1 MDLLHDLTPAQTQ
14 AVTHLDGPL
23 LVIAG
28 PGSGKTRVITRRI
41 LHLLQSG
48 IKPWNILAITFTN
61 KAAAEMR
68 KRVLDL
74 APHSKVLICTFHS
87 LGARLLRQY
96 AIELGLD
103 RHFTIYDQADRTNLI
118 KTCLALA
125 NIDDARYTPEKIQ
138 SAISRAK
145 NELKDPEE
153 YANEADD
160 FFRQT
165 VARVYPLYQRRLHEL
180 SALDFDD
187 LLYWVARMLRQKPE
201 IRAELDE
208 RFRYILVDEYQD
220 TNFAQYVI
228 VRHLS
233 KDHPNLCVVGD
244 PDQSIYRWRGSD
256 IRNILDFERDYP
268 QAKVI
273 TLDVNYR
280 STKNILQAADQ
291 LISHNRKRKPRRLT
305 TENDTG
311 APVALAQ
318 YASGLDEALGIAERI
333 QRLVEQGQ
341 YRYRDVAIFL
351 RMNALSRVFETAMIK
366 HRVPYQIVR
375 GLAFFER
382 KENKDIVAYLR
393 LILNPRDDLS
403 FLRVVQTPPRGI
415 GKTSLEHLKE
425 YAAPR
430 EISLMEA
437 ASEVRKIPEIKGK
450 AAKGLTEFTKMIAE
464 LRPFIDSPAD
474 VILREVLDRSGYRA
488 MLRDSQD
495 QEDQERLANVE
506 ELITAAHEF
515 AAEEGTNTLSA
526 FLEHVTLVSDA
537 DGYDDRQDRVSIMT
551 LHAAKGLE
559 FPVVFMPTLE
569 QGILPHERS
578 QREAEELEE
587 ERRLVFVG
595 MTRAR
600 QELYLSHA
608 QLREFRGSTMYA
620 IPSPFLNELPKEC
633 VKKESS
639 SRSHGAGRLAD
650 HDDDDYFNHQQFADE
665 VVVTPPKRSWAP
677 ASSKSSPVQV
687 GRPDEDRFVV
697 NAYVRHKVYGQGQI
711 KEVSGHGPNKKVK
724 VRFSTVGDKTFM
736 LAMAPL
742 EVLHR

>member
-1 MDLLHDLTPAQTQ
+1 MDLLHDLTPAQQQ
-14 AVTHLDGPL
+14 AVTHIDGPL

-68 KRVLDL
+68 RRVLDL

-96 AIELGLD
+96 ADQLGLD
-103 RHFTIYDQADRTNLI
+103 RNFTIYDQDDRANLV

-125 NIDDARYTPEKIQ
+125 NVDDARYTPEKIQ

-145 NELKDPEE
+145 NELKSPDEF
-153 YANEADD
+153 ANEADD

-165 VARVYPLYQRRLHEL
+165 VARVYPIYQRRLLE
-180 SALDFDD
+180 SAALDFDD
-187 LLYWVARMLRQKPE
+187 LLYWVARMLRTMPD

-228 VRHLS
+228 VRHLA
-233 KDHPNLCVVGD
+233 KDHPHLCVVGD

-256 IRNILDFERDYP
+256 IRNILDFERDFP

-273 TLDVNYR
+273 TLDRNYR
-280 STKNILQAADQ
+280 STQMILKAADH
-291 LISHNRKRKPRRLT
+291 LISHNRKRKPRHLVT
-305 TENDTG
+305 DNAAG
-311 APVALAQ
+311 APVRLTRYTA
-318 YASGLDEALGIAERI
+318 GLDEAFGVARQIK
-333 QRLVEQGQ
+333 QLVDQGHCHF
-341 YRYRDVAIFL
+341 RDVAIFL

-393 LILNPRDDLS
+393 LILNPKDDLS
-403 FLRVVQTPPRGI
+403 FLRVVNAPPRGI
-415 GKTSLEHLKE
+415 GKTSMEYLKE

-430 EISLMEA
+430 ELTLMEA
-437 ASEVRKIPEIKGK
+437 ASQVSKILEIKGK
-450 AAKGLTEFTKMIAE
+450 AAKGLAEFAKMMNDF
-464 LRPFIDSPAD
+464 RQFIDSPAD
-474 VILREVLDRSGYRA
+474 VILREVLDRTGYRA

-495 QEDQERLANVE
+495 QEDQERLANIE

-515 AAEEGTNTLSA
+515 AAEEGTNSLAA

-537 DGYDDRQDRVSIMT
+537 DGYDDQQNRVSIMT

-559 FPVVFMPTLE
+559 FPVVFLPTLE

-578 QREAEELEE
+578 QKDHEELEE
-587 ERRLVFVG
+587 ERRLTFVG
-595 MTRAR
+595 MTRAKE
-600 QELYLSHA
+600 QLYLSHA
-608 QLREFRGSTMYA
+608 SMREFRGTTLYA
-620 IPSPFLNELPKEC
+620 IPSPFLNELPKDCLEKVEDKC
-633 VKKESS
+633 
-639 SRSHGAGRLAD
+639 AD
-650 HDDDDYFNHQQFADE
+650 WPSADPARDDDDYFHHESFDDE
-665 VVVTPPKRSWAP
+665 VVVTPTMPMQKPNASRSMVSDAVRQD
-677 ASSKSSPVQV
+677 A
-687 GRPDEDRFVV
+687 DRFVV
-697 NAYVRHKVYGQGQI
+697 NAYVRHKEYGQGQI
-711 KEVSGHGPNKKVK
+711 KEVNGYGAAKKVK
-724 VRFSTVGDKTFM
+724 VRFSSVGDKTFM
-736 LAMAPL
+736 LAKAPL
-742 EVLHR
+742 ELLHR